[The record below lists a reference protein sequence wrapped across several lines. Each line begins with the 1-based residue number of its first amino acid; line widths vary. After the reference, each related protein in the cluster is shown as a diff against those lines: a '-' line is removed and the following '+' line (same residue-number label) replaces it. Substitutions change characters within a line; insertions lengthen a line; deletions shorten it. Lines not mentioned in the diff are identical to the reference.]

1 MPKPV
6 AADVREKILLLAKEG
21 KTLADTAE
29 ILGVHPSTVYR
40 IRAAAGLG
48 RRAKATNSQAAPQ
61 PQRRRTRRHRRPRA
75 KTTAYST
82 VEGFD
87 DAERD
92 LVLATQ
98 NGLIEMQPGGRVALT
113 ETGRRLRDLLRRLG
127 PRSP

>member
-1 MPKPV
+1 MPKPI
-6 AADVREKILLLAKEG
+6 AADVREKVLLLAKEG

-48 RRAKATNSQAAPQ
+48 RQAKATNSQAAPKSR
-61 PQRRRTRRHRRPRA
+61 RRRTHRPRA
-75 KTTAYST
+75 KTVAFST
-82 VEGFD
+82 VESID

-98 NGLIEMQPGGRVALT
+98 NGLIEMQSGGPVVAT
-113 ETGRRLRDLLRRLG
+113 ETGRRIRRLLSRLG
-127 PRSP
+127 G